1 MRTSFTSA
9 ISLPRF
15 HDSCVPVCIS
25 FLISSVS
32 SLGVCLLS
40 SGASLRSSF
49 LISSVPS
56 LGICLNFFYFILFI
70 YCFFYFLLLFFY
82 PCLIPL
88 FLAKGSPPPPPP
100 RCQMAVHRTVPH
112 SGPSRPF
119 PNLTPLFWSFGSIH
133 ALALASNQALVCTPS
148 FKPDVHSRIAATSKQ
163 KSRLERRPSSNQ

>member
-1 MRTSFTSA
+1 MSLNADMRTSFTSA

-56 LGICLNFFYFILFI
+56 LGICLNFLVFQVHFILFYLCFVFFILFI
-70 YCFFYFLLLFFY
+70 YLFKFFY
-82 PCLIPL
+82 PFLIPP
-88 FLAKGSPPPPPP
+88 FLAKGSPPPPP
-100 RCQMAVHRTVPH
+100 RQCQMAVHRTVPY

-119 PNLTPLFWSFGSIH
+119 RHCSGL
-133 ALALASNQALVCTPS
+133 LV
-148 FKPDVHSRIAATSKQ
+148 Q
-163 KSRLERRPSSNQ
+163 